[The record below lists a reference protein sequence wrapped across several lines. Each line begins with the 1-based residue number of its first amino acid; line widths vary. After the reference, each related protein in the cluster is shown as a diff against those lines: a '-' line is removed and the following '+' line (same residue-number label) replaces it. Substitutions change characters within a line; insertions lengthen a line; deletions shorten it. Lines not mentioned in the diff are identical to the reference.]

1 MGDQWEMEQTCTSRR
16 SWKVTARNEQHEL
29 EDVQEGAQR
38 NVSVAPIK
46 TDLISPGKVFVEE
59 KIFNV

>member
-16 SWKVTARNEQHEL
+16 SWKVTARNEQHL

-38 NVSVAPIK
+38 NVSVAPKK
-46 TDLISPGKVFVEE
+46 TDFISPGKVFVEE